1 MTNSKKVSRRK
12 FTAEFKAKVALEAMQ
27 EKETLSD
34 LCKKYELHPNQIT
47 AWKKHLKESS
57 VSVFKEPQTVADER
71 DRLIEHLY
79 KTIGEL
85 TMDVEFLKKKLSL

>member
-1 MTNSKKVSRRK
+1 MALLSGSSFRK
-12 FTAEFKAKVALEAMQ
+12 PNVALEAMQ

-57 VSVFKEPQTVADER
+57 VSVFKEIPSGVDER
-71 DRLIEHLY
+71 DRLIEQLY
-79 KTIGEL
+79 KTIGMVLLGVGRSDIHSREAG
-85 TMDVEFLKKKLSL
+85 DNQQ